1 MAIRSSFKVPLY
13 HSSVLLKNMLNKLF
27 EEKSGKTQ
35 NNSSSSYHT
44 NTHDSAFCSSS
55 SREEDNPSK
64 GGGKNEKNWFIVEN
78 IKLRNKIK
86 RLQGKYEKLQR
97 TASMKYQLLKSKQN
111 PAKENFYLE
120 LDRVLSKRKKGK
132 KFKNSCI
139 QTDVTFYNPF
149 FLKWDSYFEDCG
161 DIIKVSSD
169 GEMELLRKKRIKK
182 SLSHIRLEDCFQ
194 EKHNDIIS
202 NVKNEGKK
210 NRKLYLNKKYSSI
223 TRTNS
228 TNPFRVPKHLVYK
241 NELIYSL
248 YTDDDIIFVKE
259 VTERFPGY
267 GLEENKVKHKAEDKV
282 MKVITTSEDN
292 LPWGDKKE
300 RTIFNHIAR
309 FNNAPHINRRS
320 CSEVANT
327 KEGNNVLC
335 EEDLCT
341 KHETDSQKGHIF
353 HCGQSTQSGWVSQLG
368 KTNTDCDYIKIDNN
382 STKDVSV
389 DEYNKRNDTIDQRVD
404 LQTCCNTIFNKMGT
418 NARRFS
424 IKGDII
430 IHGNITDS
438 MQNGCQGGGR
448 SLLEE
453 DEDESKYGGSHYF
466 RSGSKMPFHEQNG
479 NHFKTC
485 SSENTLCN
493 GFFIQQNENYGTNLC
508 SKGSKNHK
516 RGELKRE
523 AFAGISTRRQQK
535 AGNSMDSPVGTK
547 NESYI
552 NVLKNCR
559 DSNGASVT
567 WQKKDQNKIGTKGSS
582 NSSKNLHTD
591 VSVSKFTKNSRRIS
605 PFKKSSINGF
615 ALACK
620 KKKESNYNWVKHF
633 ANKKL
638 HNPEWRKSN
647 KGDEGVCNWDF
658 SNHANISLQTAI
670 YFNRHFPQPRSRKRR
685 EKNKKGVVGNIAASI
700 NCRAKGQSVSE
711 NEKAQYYS
719 EADAHFPNINEIET
733 LNELN
738 LSFSDVERSTDEI
751 RKISIDHKKKAF
763 LFYM

>member
-1 MAIRSSFKVPLY
+1 MKECLNAFHSVIKCIAKAIPMAFPWYMCHQLLLPL
-13 HSSVLLKNMLNKLF
+13 
-27 EEKSGKTQ
+27 T
-35 NNSSSSYHT
+35 SYVHFP
-44 NTHDSAFCSSS
+44 FC
-55 SREEDNPSK
+55 R
-64 GGGKNEKNWFIVEN
+64 
-78 IKLRNKIK
+78 
-86 RLQGKYEKLQR
+86 
-97 TASMKYQLLKSKQN
+97 YQLLKSKQN
-111 PAKENFYLE
+111 PTKDNFYLE
-120 LDRVLSKRKKGK
+120 LDRVLSMRKKGK

-194 EKHNDIIS
+194 EKRNDIIN
-202 NVKNEGKK
+202 NVKNEGK
-210 NRKLYLNKKYSSI
+210 RNKKLDLDKKYPSI

-241 NELIYSL
+241 DELIYSL
-248 YTDDDIIFVKE
+248 YTDNDIIFIKE

-267 GLEENKVKHKAEDKV
+267 RWERNKVKHKAEDKV
-282 MKVITTSEDN
+282 VKVITTSGDN
-292 LPWGDKKE
+292 LPCGGDKKG
-300 RTIFNHIAR
+300 RTTFNHLER
-309 FNNAPHINRRS
+309 FNSVPHINRRS

-327 KEGNNVLC
+327 KEGNNVLYD
-335 EEDLCT
+335 EGLCA
-341 KHETDSQKGHIF
+341 KHETASQKGNIF
-353 HCGQSTQSGWVSQLG
+353 HCGQSTQSGWVSQPG

-382 STKDVSV
+382 STKDVSL
-389 DEYNKRNDTIDQRVD
+389 DEYSMLNDTVDQTVD
-404 LQTCCNTIFNKMGT
+404 LQTCYSTIFNRMGK
-418 NARRFS
+418 NAKRFS
-424 IKGDII
+424 IEGDIV
-430 IHGNITDS
+430 HGNVTEG
-438 MQNGCQGGGR
+438 MQNGCQGGR

-453 DEDESKYGGSHYF
+453 GKDESKCGSSHYF
-466 RSGSKMPFHEQNG
+466 SNGNKMPFHGQNG
-479 NHFKTC
+479 KHFKTC
-485 SSENTLCN
+485 SCENTRCN
-493 GFFIQQNENYGTNLC
+493 GFFIQQNENYGTDLC
-508 SKGSKNHK
+508 SQGSKNHK

-535 AGNSMDSPVGTK
+535 GSNSMGSPVGTK
-547 NESYI
+547 DESYI

-559 DSNGASVT
+559 RSNGADVT
-567 WQKKDQNKIGTKGSS
+567 RKKIDQNKIGTKVSS

-591 VSVSKFTKNSRRIS
+591 VSISKFTKNSRRIS

-638 HNPEWRKSN
+638 HNPAWRKSN
-647 KGDEGVCNWDF
+647 KGEEGVCNWEF
-658 SNHANISLQTAI
+658 SNHANVSLHTAL
-670 YFNRHFPQPRSRKRR
+670 YFNRHFPQPRSGKRR
-685 EKNKKGVVGNIAASI
+685 EKNQKGVVGNIAASI
-700 NCRAKGQSVSE
+700 NCSAKGESVSE

-719 EADAHFPNINEIET
+719 EADAHFPNINETET
-733 LNELN
+733 LNEFN
-738 LSFSDVERSTDEI
+738 VSFTDVERSTEEI